1 MRELALPARTDNPG
15 NLIVSLLGNENAP
28 SVMIHTHMDQ
38 LGFVVRKIEANGYV
52 RVERLGGIP
61 ERALAAQELLFCV
74 GEGRD
79 VPGIVAN
86 KSHHATRP
94 DEKYRVLPVEEL
106 YVDTGFSDRESVLAS
121 GVNIGTPAVYVPAH
135 TDMGNDRIS
144 GTSIDDRA
152 GCAVLIEVARA
163 LATGDNL
170 PTIHLVF
177 AVQEEFNLRGAMIA
191 ANELKP
197 DIAIQLDLIQACDTP
212 ETEARGDALLGG
224 GPGMSLYSFL
234 GRGTLNGTLPHPAL
248 VSLFKSAAI
257 AAGCKLQRSAQTGVL
272 TDNSYVQLTGSGVAC
287 IDVGFPMRYSHSAR
301 ELCDVNDLVELC
313 RLLIASMHQIDE
325 KFTLDRDEHI
335 L

>member
-1 MRELALPARTDNPG
+1 MSDIKTIEIDTQRIKTDLKSLMMLAGPSGYEGRVRRYITRAMRELALPARTDNPG

-121 GVNIGTPAVYVPAH
+121 GVDIGTPAV
-135 TDMGNDRIS
+135 
-144 GTSIDDRA
+144 
-152 GCAVLIEVARA
+152 
-163 LATGDNL
+163 
-170 PTIHLVF
+170 
-177 AVQEEFNLRGAMIA
+177 
-191 ANELKP
+191 
-197 DIAIQLDLIQACDTP
+197 
-212 ETEARGDALLGG
+212 
-224 GPGMSLYSFL
+224 
-234 GRGTLNGTLPHPAL
+234 
-248 VSLFKSAAI
+248 
-257 AAGCKLQRSAQTGVL
+257 
-272 TDNSYVQLTGSGVAC
+272 
-287 IDVGFPMRYSHSAR
+287 
-301 ELCDVNDLVELC
+301 
-313 RLLIASMHQIDE
+313 
-325 KFTLDRDEHI
+325 
-335 L
+335 